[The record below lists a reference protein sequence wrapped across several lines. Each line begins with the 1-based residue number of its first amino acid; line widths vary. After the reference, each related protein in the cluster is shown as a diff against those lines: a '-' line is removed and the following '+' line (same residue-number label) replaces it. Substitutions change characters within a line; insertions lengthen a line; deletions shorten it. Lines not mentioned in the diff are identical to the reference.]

1 MAVLKKQELSGGP
14 DGIGVKVAATSS
26 AGTTIHTADSTTTAN
41 LYDEIWCYATNT
53 HTAAITLTI
62 QFGGTVAVT
71 NDLKYTI
78 QPNETLLVVPGLIL
92 QNSLVV
98 KAYATNANTTSIHGF
113 VNRIAAS

>member
-1 MAVLKKQELSGGP
+1 MAVMKKQELSGGT

-41 LYDEIWCYATNT
+41 LYDEIWLYATNT
-53 HTAAITLTI
+53 HTGSVVLTI
-62 QFGGTVAVT
+62 QFGGTTSVD
-71 NDLKYTI
+71 NDIKYTLN
-78 QPNETLLVVPGLIL
+78 PDDTVLVCPGLIL

-98 KAYATNANTTSIHGF
+98 KAYASEADVVSIHGF